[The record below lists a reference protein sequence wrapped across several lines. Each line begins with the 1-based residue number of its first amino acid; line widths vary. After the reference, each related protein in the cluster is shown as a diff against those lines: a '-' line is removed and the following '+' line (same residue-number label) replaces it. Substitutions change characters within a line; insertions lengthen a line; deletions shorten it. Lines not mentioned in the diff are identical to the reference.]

1 MNTAKR
7 LLACGMAAAMVA
19 GLTACDDETPANSGG
34 SSNNSVA
41 APVAVT
47 TTTSAS
53 TTTDPNDA
61 LDLTDKDTKEFDT
74 SLYQPSGHAG
84 TVKYLGYYDITSD
97 QKGTEQCL
105 IFQSDLFG
113 GKIEYTSTP
122 SGDAFY
128 EKLSNLIAA
137 DDSPVVCL
145 FFAIL
150 VKIGF
155 KNFIKK

>member
-41 APVAVT
+41 APAAVT

-84 TVKYLGYYDITSD
+84 TVKY
-97 QKGTEQCL
+97 Q
-105 IFQSDLFG
+105 
-113 GKIEYTSTP
+113 
-122 SGDAFY
+122 
-128 EKLSNLIAA
+128 
-137 DDSPVVCL
+137 
-145 FFAIL
+145 
-150 VKIGF
+150 IGRAHV
-155 KNFIKK
+155 

>member
-1 MNTAKR
+1 
-7 LLACGMAAAMVA
+7 MAAAMVA

-41 APVAVT
+41 APAAVT

-53 TTTDPNDA
+53 TTTDANDA

-113 GKIEYTSTP
+113 GKIEYTSTA
-122 SGDAFY
+122 SGPAFF
-128 EKLSNLIAA
+128 EKLLSSMAH
-137 DDSPVVCL
+137 V
-145 FFAIL
+145 FAPL
-150 VKIGF
+150 HS
-155 KNFIKK
+155 